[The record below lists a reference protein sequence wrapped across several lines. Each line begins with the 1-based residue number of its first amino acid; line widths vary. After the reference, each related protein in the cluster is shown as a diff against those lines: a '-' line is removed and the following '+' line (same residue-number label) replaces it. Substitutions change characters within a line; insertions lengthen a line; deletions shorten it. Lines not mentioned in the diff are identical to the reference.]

1 MPAIR
6 LTLVGIVL
14 ALPAVCGAVVID
26 DFSVGPITVATNGVQ
41 FNTATATQ
49 TDLPAEHVALGGR
62 EFRGQ
67 QVSSVV
73 SLSVDTA
80 GEGRFIYDAPVSGIN
95 TSVRYQSTT
104 SVDLTAG
111 GANHL
116 VLRFASAM
124 FDPPTNRTPAA
135 GFIDISLSSPTGSRG
150 AYLRINNSAEPFY
163 IAVPFSLLG
172 AGTPTGFNPAQFRGL
187 MFGTGNGN
195 LHGTFVLDAIESVYV
210 APGDYNADGLVDAAD
225 YTVWRDFASATTHV
239 NRGDGNADG
248 AVNAGDYEVW
258 RGNYGAG
265 SGAAVPEPAA
275 GVLLATILGGLSP
288 LYRYR
293 SQHL

>member
-1 MPAIR
+1 MTAIR

-26 DFSVGPITVATNGVQ
+26 DFSVGSITVATNGVQ

-49 TDLPAEHVALGGR
+49 TGLPAEHVALGGR

-80 GEGRFIYDAPVSGIN
+80 GEGRFIYEAPVSGIN

-111 GANHL
+111 GANHI

-124 FDPPTNRTPAA
+124 FDPPANRTPAA
-135 GFIDISLSSPTGSRG
+135 GFIDFNLSSLSGSRG
-150 AYLRINNSAEPFY
+150 IYLRVNNSAEPFN

-172 AGTPTGFNPAQFRGL
+172 AGSPTGFNPAQFRGL

-195 LHGTFVLDAIESVYV
+195 LYGTFVLDAIESAYV

-258 RGNYGAG
+258 RGNYGTG

-275 GVLLATILGGLSP
+275 GVLFSVVLGGL
-288 LYRYR
+288 LTRLR
-293 SQHL
+293 